1 MFTRSFSYTIMF
13 HIDCLYNFAAFMR
26 DIKALYTRYEQAN
39 KNNLFGAL
47 SLL

>member
-1 MFTRSFSYTIMF
+1 MFTRYFSYTIMF
-13 HIDCLYNFAAFMR
+13 HIDSLYNFAVFMK
-26 DIKALYTRYEQAN
+26 DIKALSTRYEQAK